1 MCCRYFME
9 ESPELRPFV
18 EAAQRSSILPK
29 MREKLTR
36 PLITEG
42 EVRPTDIVPVM
53 ARTRHD
59 RDAVYPMIWGFTRE
73 KASPLFNA
81 RSETADQ
88 KPFFK
93 ECWER
98 RRCIVPASWYY
109 EWEHLADQSGKKK
122 TGDRYLIQPKDS
134 SLTLFAGLYRIEE
147 DGFPHFVVLT
157 REPSKSI
164 AFIHDRMPVILPETS
179 VWKWIHDTPEK
190 GWTESHALT
199 DVIYEKNSTEYQP
212 RLSFLSS

>member
-18 EAAQRSSILPK
+18 EAAQRLSILDK
-29 MREKLTR
+29 MREKLGR

-42 EVRPTDIVPVM
+42 EVRPTNIVPVV
-53 ARTRHD
+53 ARDRYD
-59 RDAVYPMIWGFTRE
+59 RDAVYPMVWGFTRE
-73 KASPLFNA
+73 NASPLFNA

-88 KPFFK
+88 KPTFK
-93 ECWER
+93 ESWER

-109 EWEHLADQSGKKK
+109 EWEHLTDPAGQKK

-134 SLTLFAGLYRIEE
+134 SLTLLAGIYRIEK

-157 REPSKSI
+157 REPSEEI
-164 AFIHDRMPVILPETS
+164 RFIHDRMPVIFPKTAVHE
-179 VWKWIHDTPEK
+179 WIHEPPKK
-190 GWTESHALT
+190 GRVETKALT
-199 DVIYEKNSTEYQP
+199 DMVYEKNSIEYQQK
-212 RLSFLSS
+212 LSFLS